1 MRPILMTAA
10 TTVTAMIPLVLNKDE
25 GSAVRSV
32 VAIAI
37 IGGLVVGTLLTL
49 YVIPVIYD
57 FIERRRERKA
67 QP

>member
-1 MRPILMTAA
+1 
-10 TTVTAMIPLVLNKDE
+10 MIPLALNKDE

-49 YVIPVIYD
+49 YVIPSIYD
-57 FIERRRERKA
+57 YVETKRAEKA
-67 QP
+67 

>member
-10 TTVTAMIPLVLNKDE
+10 TTVTAMIPLALNKDE